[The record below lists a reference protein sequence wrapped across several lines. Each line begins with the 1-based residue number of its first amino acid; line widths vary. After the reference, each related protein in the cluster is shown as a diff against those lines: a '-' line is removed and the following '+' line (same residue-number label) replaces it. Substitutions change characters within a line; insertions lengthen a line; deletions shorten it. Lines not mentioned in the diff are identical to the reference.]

1 MSEIYITR
9 SQAIAS
15 RLLGN
20 EMMVMSVTDSTF
32 FSLNEAAT
40 LIWESADGCTELKDI
55 VERKICPLFEVDPE
69 AALDDAREFVSQLS
83 QHGILKVSTQALN
96 APATMKIP
104 A

>member
-1 MSEIYITR
+1 MSETYIAR

-20 EMMVMSVTDSTF
+20 EMMVMSITDSTF

-55 VERKICPLFEVDPE
+55 VEQKICPLFDVSAET
-69 AALDDAREFVSQLS
+69 ALHDARHFVDQLS
-83 QHGILKVSTQALN
+83 QHGILKVSAR
-96 APATMKIP
+96 PMSG
-104 A
+104 

>member
-1 MSEIYITR
+1 MSETYITR

-55 VERKICPLFEVDPE
+55 VERKICPVFDVNPE
-69 AALDDAREFVSQLS
+69 TALHDARQFVDQLS
-83 QHGILKVSTQALN
+83 QHGILNVSSEPLN
-96 APATMKIP
+96 AAATAKIP

>member
-1 MSEIYITR
+1 MSETYIIR

-55 VERKICPLFEVDPE
+55 VEQKICPVFNVNPE
-69 AALDDAREFVSQLS
+69 TALHDARQFIDQLS
-83 QHGILKVSTQALN
+83 QHGILNVSSRPLN
-96 APATMKIP
+96 AAATAKIP